1 MNKLK
6 VVIVLVT
13 AVMTVGASGRVRVNA
28 SQSECN
34 VVYTEDKTT
43 NGTTVEDTTIKVV
56 YPTIGANEKY
66 M

>member
-13 AVMTVGASGRVRVNA
+13 AVMTVGASGRVRVKA
-28 SQSECN
+28 HHLS
-34 VVYTEDKTT
+34 
-43 NGTTVEDTTIKVV
+43 
-56 YPTIGANEKY
+56 A